1 MLKDFARLFQA
12 PTACGA
18 GGRPGQIESFVHFF
32 KSGGGLGG
40 RRPRIA
46 HRHGRNSFAS
56 KRAGGG
62 RWAGK
67 IASRV
72 WEPHPYTSVW
82 MLQVCV
88 AANLPKKVGGVP
100 GRGFRYTSFYTRLAY
115 VGICLFHSWLRSG
128 RAAPTFFIA
137 KKVGKE
143 ALKGE
148 PLDVFLGRGRF
159 PLENPSPVF
168 LNRLSDN
175 TKVSPAF
182 KKVDETFN
190 FTGNQKPRHVAGLSL
205 CSGQSFR

>member
-1 MLKDFARLFQA
+1 
-12 PTACGA
+12 
-18 GGRPGQIESFVHFF
+18 
-32 KSGGGLGG
+32 
-40 RRPRIA
+40 
-46 HRHGRNSFAS
+46 
-56 KRAGGG
+56 
-62 RWAGK
+62 
-67 IASRV
+67 
-72 WEPHPYTSVW
+72 

-148 PLDVFLGRGRF
+148 PLDVFLGRGIF

-168 LNRLSDN
+168 LDRQLGN
-175 TKVSPAF
+175 TKVS
-182 KKVDETFN
+182 
-190 FTGNQKPRHVAGLSL
+190 
-205 CSGQSFR
+205 SGVIGV